1 MMWAREKVRAEKS
14 LFELTEGTNLRVIAY
29 RPDYIGPTEEEAN
42 LGQTLLYWFFK
53 PVNAAVRATQIGQ
66 AMIEVTARGS
76 EFSNGD
82 TLSTGK
88 VVQYSDA
95 YEKRHALKNDR

>member
-14 LFELTEGTNLRVIAY
+14 LFELTEGTSLRVIAY

-53 PVNAAVRATQIGQ
+53 PVKSNANWAGHDRSDS
-66 AMIEVTARGS
+66 ARIRI
-76 EFSNGD
+76 
-82 TLSTGK
+82 
-88 VVQYSDA
+88 Q
-95 YEKRHALKNDR
+95 